1 MPTWRARVVYHRAMR
16 TPFQSMSVSVA
27 TCLSLALLLGAC
39 TSSGD
44 KKKDEDEEQ
53 GTPVGESVAEPP
65 SEDAAGAAASDE
77 TPVTATRTIEEVRKA
92 FDARKESFR
101 RVNSARASSNAGT
114 FTVTMTF
121 ATSGEVVECRMLAT
135 DFREDTAFNAAVMT
149 EVWRVRIAPRPA
161 DAGEFTVNSYSIA
174 FSARSEAAPA
184 APSMPILSPASP
196 Q

>member
-1 MPTWRARVVYHRAMR
+1 
-16 TPFQSMSVSVA
+16 MSVSVA

-39 TSSGD
+39 SSSGD
-44 KKKDEDEEQ
+44 KKKDEDDEQ
-53 GTPVGESVAEPP
+53 ATPVAEPP
-65 SEDAAGAAASDE
+65 STDAADAATSDE

-92 FDARKESFR
+92 FDVRKESFR

-135 DFREDTAFNAAVMT
+135 DFPEDPAFNAAVMT

-184 APSMPILSPASP
+184 PPSMPILSPASP